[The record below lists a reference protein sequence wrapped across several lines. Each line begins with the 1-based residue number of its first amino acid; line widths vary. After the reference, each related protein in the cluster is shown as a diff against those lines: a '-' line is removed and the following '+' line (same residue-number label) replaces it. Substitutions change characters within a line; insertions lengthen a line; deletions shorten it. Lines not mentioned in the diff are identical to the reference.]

1 MTDFLRNLPKPIRS
15 FNRDKD
21 GVTKSV
27 VKREAVDKEKK
38 VHRSCYE
45 YLKRKHLKITDNED
59 FQGGG
64 AYPEIHEYQYPNDM
78 GRKKIKTKAVVKYID
93 DKGEVQYDNL
103 INKEIQIYN
112 NTIDKV
118 ETNERINKL
127 RKKKI
132 LSSVNDIKEK
142 YNEPLYKPDEEE
154 ENEIIEN
161 TRKNIESILNEKLNK
176 KITNVKDEKFYRYIP
191 KNKLNNKLEERII
204 KVVETSV
211 DPLSVSKFR
220 HKKLPNVKNSPEY
233 PILRSPNRKL
243 NEEEEQEWKVPPCV
257 SNWKN
262 NKGYNI
268 PLDKRIQSDN
278 RKLNTVAIN
287 ENFAH
292 LSEYLYVAE
301 KKAREEI
308 RMRNQVLKQKKL
320 KEKEEKENALRK
332 LALEARRE
340 KGAELEKESSII
352 KERKRE
358 IEREYKIEKS
368 LKKMKNYETKV
379 IDEQLA
385 LNKEIGKGVNIH
397 DISLFNVAENQNVT
411 QDDETYQVYDTAL
424 FENKANAHVYKFSSD
439 RMKKTM
445 QKLETKESNEPI
457 KFVKEISDPFGLDS
471 LLSEAK
477 KKK

>member
-1 MTDFLRNLPKPIRS
+1 MTDFLRNIPKPIKSYSRNNEES
-15 FNRDKD
+15 SKKD
-21 GVTKSV
+21 
-27 VKREAVDKEKK
+27 REIKEENKK
-38 VHRSCYE
+38 KKNTYG
-45 YLKRKHLKITDNED
+45 YLKRKNLEITCNED

-64 AYPEIHEYQYPNDM
+64 AYPEIHEFQYPNDM
-78 GRKKIKTKAVVKYID
+78 GRKKRNNQTVVKYID
-93 DKGEVQYDNL
+93 ANGNVQFDNI
-103 INKEIQIYN
+103 INQEIHLYN
-112 NTIDKV
+112 NTIDKI
-118 ETNERINKL
+118 ETNDRINNL

-132 LSSVNDIKEK
+132 LSSANDKEEK
-142 YNEPLYKPDEEE
+142 YNQPLYKPDEDE

-161 TRKNIESILNEKLNK
+161 TRKNIENILNEKLNK
-176 KITNVKDEKFYRYIP
+176 KVTNNKEEKFYRYIP
-191 KNKLNNKLEERII
+191 KNKLNNRLEERII
-204 KVVETSV
+204 KVVENSV

-220 HKKLPNVKNSPEY
+220 HKKLPNVKNCPDY

-243 NEEEEQEWKVPPCV
+243 NEEEEQEWKIPPCV

-278 RKLNTVAIN
+278 RKLNGVTIN

-308 RMRNQVLKQKKL
+308 RMRNHVLKQKKL
-320 KEKEEKENALRK
+320 KEKEEKEMALRK
-332 LALEARRE
+332 LALEARKE
-340 KGAELEKESSII
+340 KGAEAQNGSSIVN
-352 KERKRE
+352 ERKRE
-358 IEREYKIEKS
+358 IEREYKLEKS

-385 LNKEIGKGVNIH
+385 LNKEIGKGTNIH
-397 DISLFNVAENQNVT
+397 DISLFNVGENQTNT
-411 QDDETYQVYDTAL
+411 QDDDQFQLYDTAL
-424 FENKANAHVYKFSSD
+424 FDNKNNTHVYKFSTQ
-439 RMKKTM
+439 RMKKNM
-445 QKLETKESNEPI
+445 QKLQTKEQNEPV
-457 KFVKEISDPFGLDS
+457 KFVKEVSDPFGLDS